1 MNRWKTYVE
10 ICDLGAICRRYFVM
24 NAFDGALTML
34 GVVIGAT
41 LANIQDPFIVISAG
55 IAGSF
60 AMGISGF
67 SGAYMAES
75 AERTKE
81 LKTLEK
87 AMLKE
92 MEDESLHKEAAL
104 FATRVTAI
112 VDAASPA
119 IAAIIVISPFFLVA
133 NGMLDMSMA
142 FVGSLILTL
151 IILISLGVYLARITE
166 ESMLR
171 QGLKMLIVGLI
182 TALLCSLIA
191 IGLGG
196 EVIV

>member
-1 MNRWKTYVE
+1 
-10 ICDLGAICRRYFVM
+10 
-24 NAFDGALTML
+24 ML

-81 LKTLEK
+81 LKILEK
-87 AMLKE
+87 AMLTR
-92 MEDESLHKEAAL
+92 MEDESLHKEAAR
-104 FATRVTAI
+104 FATRVTAL

-119 IAAIIVISPFFLVA
+119 IAAIIVISPFFLVTM
-133 NGMLDMSMA
+133 GSIDMSAA

-151 IILISLGVYLARITE
+151 VILISLGVYLARITE

-171 QGLKMLIVGLI
+171 HGLKMLIVGLI

-196 EVIV
+196 EVVV